1 MLILLIL
8 KFVVVAFFLFMF
20 WRRPSLNWGVGLLT
34 VTSAVL
40 LDTFLG
46 TFNREEM
53 LNQFGFF
60 FYVISGLLVG
70 GAAYWLFSLFQ
81 PLQLAGSA
89 SRGASEA
96 TTSAS
101 PTMSGSLVQAAS
113 PPLSA
118 NPAPNSDGV
127 HFTPGTDET
136 GTAFDRQMIYE
147 EVRDRL
153 SREDVLDLLFD
164 LSIQDNEVMNVQ
176 QDMHQLII
184 NMMALTE
191 ARGQTGQLALAVER
205 ILTPPAPEALPRLE
219 KISLESPPTIL
230 RHYLLAH
237 YDLEKLQK
245 TAVTLGI
252 DWEQLN
258 VTSKKSRVRDL
269 LHYLYRRNRID
280 ELIDLMHANG
290 TLGREA

>member
-8 KFVVVAFFLFMF
+8 KFAVVAAFLFMF
-20 WRRPSLNWGVGLLT
+20 WRRPSLNWGIGLLT

-53 LNQFGFF
+53 LAQFGFF
-60 FYVISGLLVG
+60 FYIIAGLLIG

-81 PLQLAGSA
+81 PVQAM
-89 SRGASEA
+89 
-96 TTSAS
+96 
-101 PTMSGSLVQAAS
+101 MSGGQSREVTAVA
-113 PPLSA
+113 A
-118 NPAPNSDGV
+118 NPVAAPQTSQTPIQ
-127 HFTPGTDET
+127 FSPGTDET

-147 EVRDRL
+147 EIRDRL
-153 SREDVLDLLFD
+153 GREDVLDLLFD
-164 LSIQDNEVMNVQ
+164 LRIQDNEVMTLQ

-184 NMMALTE
+184 NLMELT
-191 ARGQTGQLALAVER
+191 AQRGQTGQLALAVER

-245 TAVTLGI
+245 TAVALGI
-252 DWEQLN
+252 DWEQLT
-258 VTSKKSRVRDL
+258 VTSKKSKVRDL
-269 LHYLYRRNRID
+269 LHYLYRRNRLD
-280 ELIDLMHANG
+280 ELIDLMQANG
-290 TLGREA
+290 SV

>member
-1 MLILLIL
+1 MLVLLIL

-20 WRRPSLNWGVGLLT
+20 WRRPSVNWGVGLLT

-53 LNQFGFF
+53 LAQFGFF
-60 FYVISGLLVG
+60 FYVIAGLLIG

-81 PLQLAGSA
+81 PWQLAGKASA
-89 SRGASEA
+89 TAPATAVSPPPAA
-96 TTSAS
+96 TTN
-101 PTMSGSLVQAAS
+101 PD
-113 PPLSA
+113 A
-118 NPAPNSDGV
+118 NI
-127 HFTPGTDET
+127 HFSPGTDET

-147 EVRDRL
+147 EIRDRL
-153 SREDVLDLLFD
+153 GREDVLDLLFD
-164 LSIQDNEVMNVQ
+164 LRIRENEVMNVQ

-184 NMMALTE
+184 NMMELTAE
-191 ARGQTGQLALAVER
+191 RGQTGQLALAVER

-245 TAVTLGI
+245 TAVALGI
-252 DWEQLN
+252 DWEQLT
-258 VTSKKSRVRDL
+258 VTSKKSKVRDL
-269 LHYLYRRNRID
+269 LHYLYRRNRMD
-280 ELIDLMHANG
+280 ELIALMHANDPSG
-290 TLGREA
+290 KET

>member
-46 TFNREEM
+46 TFDRDEM
-53 LNQFGFF
+53 LTQFGFF
-60 FYVISGLLVG
+60 FYVIAGLLIG

-81 PLQLAGSA
+81 PLQLAGNAPSA
-89 SRGASEA
+89 VTETAV
-96 TTSAS
+96 S
-101 PTMSGSLVQAAS
+101 PQAPS
-113 PPLSA
+113 PLI
-118 NPAPNSDGV
+118 PNNIQFS
-127 HFTPGTDET
+127 PGTDET

-147 EVRDRL
+147 EIRGRL

-164 LSIQDNEVMNVQ
+164 LRIRDNEVMTLQ

-184 NMMALTE
+184 NMMELTDK
-191 ARGQTGQLALAVER
+191 RGQTGQLALAVER
-205 ILTPPAPEALPRLE
+205 ILTPPAPESLPRLE
-219 KISLESPPTIL
+219 KISLDSPPTIL

-245 TAVTLGI
+245 TAVALGI
-252 DWEQLN
+252 DWEQLAI
-258 VTSKKSRVRDL
+258 TSKKSKVRDL
-269 LHYLYRRNRID
+269 LHHLYRRNRID
-280 ELIDLMHANG
+280 ELITLMHANSTSG
-290 TLGREA
+290 KEA